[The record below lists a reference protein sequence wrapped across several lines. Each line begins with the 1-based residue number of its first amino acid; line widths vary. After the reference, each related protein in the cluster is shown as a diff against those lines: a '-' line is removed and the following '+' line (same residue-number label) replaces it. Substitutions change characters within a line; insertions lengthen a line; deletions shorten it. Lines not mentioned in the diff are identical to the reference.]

1 MSKDT
6 DPKFT
11 PESFDGD
18 DYELLMAAARLTL
31 RIAVTDPDDSINFHS
46 LYDRIDTLMAAYVNS
61 ADGMAISDEPN
72 VMLTE
77 FANAVAIA
85 IAAEPSLRAAVAAH
99 LASTQDTD
107 P

>member
-1 MSKDT
+1 
-6 DPKFT
+6 
-11 PESFDGD
+11 
-18 DYELLMAAARLTL
+18 MAAARLTL
-31 RIAVTDPDDSINFHS
+31 RIAVTDPDDSINFRS
-46 LYDRIDTLMAAYVNS
+46 LYERIDTLMAAYVNS
-61 ADGMAISDEPN
+61 ADGIAIADEPN

-99 LASTQDTD
+99 LASTEDTD